1 MIRRITILILLVIGT
16 TVLMRAQDQDSVQ
29 YENIGPEDF
38 LTIIRFKE
46 NVILLDVRLPFE
58 YRRERI
64 ENSVNM
70 PLARSFKDKADKL
83 DREALILVY
92 CTTDV
97 RSKRAAERLYELGF
111 RKIYNLE
118 GGIDAWKRKGLSVVG
133 RKLRNRQK

>member
-1 MIRRITILILLVIGT
+1 MIKKTAALVLILLVSS
-16 TVLMRAQDQDSVQ
+16 VLLKAQVEDSIK
-29 YENIGPEDF
+29 YENVGPEDF

-46 NVILLDVRLPFE
+46 NVLLLDVRLPFE

-70 PLARSFKDKADKL
+70 PLAKKFKLHADKL
-83 DREALILVY
+83 NRDALILVY

-111 RKIYNLE
+111 RKIFNLE
-118 GGIDAWKRKGLSVVG
+118 GGIEAWKRKGLSVIG
-133 RKLRNRQK
+133 RKGRNREN